1 MAFSQLL
8 TSQSEKFPQAAN
20 SWNLSQLYKDL
31 TAAKRLYTKI
41 QKQQLTPLEQ
51 AYLRGI
57 LCGQS
62 PPEIATVLHRDI
74 KGLRVDLSRGLY
86 RYIETLTQKRPRNW
100 KEVPVILE
108 NAGYKQKAIVEID
121 NIVQIER
128 SKMETVKLL
137 MNGDNQSVI
146 LPKEFQIQGSEVYI
160 KKIGG
165 VIVLIPKENPWQ
177 ALFDSLNLFSE
188 DFMETREQPIL
199 EIREAWE

>member
-1 MAFSQLL
+1 MAFSQHP
-8 TSQSEKFPQAAN
+8 TSESEKFPEAAN
-20 SWNLSQLYKDL
+20 SWNLSKLYTDL
-31 TAAKRLYTKI
+31 RAAKRLYTKS

-62 PPEIATVLHRDI
+62 PPEIAKVFHRESN
-74 KGLRVDLSRGLY
+74 GLRVELSRGLY
-86 RYIETLTQKRPRNW
+86 RYIETLTEKRPRNW

-108 NAGYKQKAIVEID
+108 NAGYKQKAKEE
-121 NIVQIER
+121 IER
-128 SKMETVKLL
+128 SKMEIVKLL

-177 ALFDSLNLFSE
+177 ALFESLNLFSE

-199 EIREAWE
+199 EIREGLE